1 MAIRSELQSLESEC
15 ASVDEW
21 LNLAKQALTDPE
33 DTEYAQ
39 ELAGKAEMDCQEPAE
54 YVSLATF
61 MVSQFNDN
69 QYAEE
74 LLEQAEDACFEAME
88 FAAVGHAYAT
98 LMNNADKGL
107 GLIRNSVDD
116 ASGTDLI
123 VLADYAGKAGDAELA
138 TSLISRVTSDLKEVS
153 QFQELAQ
160 KLVKSG
166 NVEEAK
172 TVFRAA
178 ERHLDTVAD
187 TVKYA
192 ESVLKLF
199 DDQDQARSLLENAE
213 IDCQFPADYTA
224 LASGFREI
232 MNDEEKVGELLQ
244 EAADSAM
251 EGEEFLDVAYG
262 FWQLRQD
269 RESAREY
276 FEQALPDLS
285 DRVVLLKVASAVA
298 TELEDLGLARQFY
311 EKTAERIT
319 NASDL
324 VKLAAE
330 VWEKLGDREY
340 TMKLFRQAEEKM
352 GNANDLVSLA
362 ESVMNTLNDG
372 SVVQA
377 IYTKASA
384 SIDSFSGLKR
394 ILESQRETINDAGV
408 AFEILS
414 RMKNLADSTSEHIE
428 IFDSSQAN
436 IDNAE
441 FSESALAAAEEAAAS
456 PADLESVIKAVKE
469 FASDNIEWQTNL
481 DDKLQRRRAN
491 QAKYAE
497 YQKQEKQISTALEF
511 IRLARTVVQELDDLA
526 YARKL
531 IDRAKELLE
540 TENFDVSQWEM
551 LINFAANELNDHDL
565 VREVAT
571 DASSACELFSSVYQ
585 LARKMRELPNKAL
598 GLEFTGEILKEW
610 FSKMYD
616 SAGRIKCMKA
626 VVELLQDR
634 NWVESFLTECEAK
647 DFNMLQLAEL
657 GLIADQVDNPS
668 KAQEFYT
675 AALEKCSSAA
685 EISQLNS
692 RLKSSGTD
700 EEHRKQLY
708 LAGKNSLANAPERLH
723 WIEGILLNFGD
734 YSWAKNE
741 YDDLQ
746 PDVSG
751 EAMQA
756 AFTASRRQRLERR
769 I

>member
-61 MVSQFNDN
+61 MVSQLNDT

-74 LLEQAEDACFEAME
+74 LLEQAEDSCFEAME

-123 VLADYAGKAGDAELA
+123 VLADYASKAGDAELA

-232 MNDEEKVGELLQ
+232 MNDDEKVGELLQ

-708 LAGKNSLANAPERLH
+708 LAGKNSLTNAPERLH

>member
-61 MVSQFNDN
+61 MVSQLNDT

-74 LLEQAEDACFEAME
+74 LLEQAEDSCFEAME

-123 VLADYAGKAGDAELA
+123 VLADYAGKAGDVELA

-187 TVKYA
+187 IVKYA

-232 MNDEEKVGELLQ
+232 MNDDEKVGELLQ

-319 NASDL
+319 NATDL

-428 IFDSSQAN
+428 IFHSSQAN

>member
-1 MAIRSELQSLESEC
+1 MARRSDLQSLESEC
-15 ASVDEW
+15 TSVDEW
-21 LNLAKQALTDPE
+21 LNMAKQALADPE

-39 ELAGKAEMDCQEPAE
+39 ELAGKAEMECQEPAE

-61 MVSQFNDN
+61 MVLQLNDT

-74 LLEQAEDACFEAME
+74 LLDQAEDACFEAME

-98 LMNNADKGL
+98 LMNNTDKGL

-116 ASGTDLI
+116 VSGTDLI
-123 VLADYAGKAGDAELA
+123 VLADYAGKAGDTELA

-153 QFQELAQ
+153 QFEEFAQ

-178 ERHLDTVAD
+178 ERYLDTVAD

-199 DDQDQARSLLENAE
+199 DDQDQAQSLLENAE
-213 IDCQFPADYTA
+213 MDCQFPADYTG
-224 LASGFREI
+224 LAGGFREI

-285 DRVVLLKVASAVA
+285 DRVVLLEVASIAA
-298 TELEDLGLARQFY
+298 TELEDVELASQFY

-324 VKLAAE
+324 VKLAVE

-372 SVVQA
+372 PVVQA

-394 ILESQRETINDAGV
+394 ILESQRETINDADV
-408 AFEILS
+408 ALEILS
-414 RMKNLADSTSEHIE
+414 RMKYLAESTSEHIE
-428 IFDSSQAN
+428 IYDSSQAN

-456 PADLESVIKAVKE
+456 PADLESVIKAVKK
-469 FASDNIEWQTNL
+469 FASDNIEWQTSL

-497 YQKQEKQISTALEF
+497 YQKQEKQNSTALEF
-511 IRLARTVVQELDDLA
+511 IRLARTVVQELNDLA

-540 TENFDVSQWEM
+540 AENFDVSQWQM
-551 LINFAANELNDHDL
+551 LIDIAANELNDHAL
-565 VREVAT
+565 VREIAT
-571 DASSACELFSSVYQ
+571 DASSACDHFASVYQ
-585 LARKMRELPNKAL
+585 LARKMREFPNKAF
-598 GLEFTGEILKEW
+598 GLELTGEILKEW
-610 FSKMYD
+610 FLKLHD

-626 VVELLQDR
+626 VVELLQDHK
-634 NWVESFLTECEAK
+634 WVESLLTECEAK
-647 DFNMLQLAEL
+647 DFDMLQLAEL
-657 GLIADQVDNPS
+657 GLVADQVDNPS
-668 KAQEFYT
+668 KAQEFYM
-675 AALEKCSSAA
+675 AALEKCNSAA

-692 RLKSSGTD
+692 RLKSSGVD

-708 LAGKNSLANAPERLH
+708 LAGRNPLANAPERLH

-751 EAMQA
+751 ESMQA
-756 AFTASRRQRLERR
+756 AFTASRRQRLEKR

>member
-1 MAIRSELQSLESEC
+1 MARRSDLQTLESEC
-15 ASVDEW
+15 TSVDEW
-21 LNLAKQALTDPE
+21 LNLAKQALADPE

-61 MVSQFNDN
+61 MASQLNDT

-98 LMNNADKGL
+98 LMNNTDKGL

-123 VLADYAGKAGDAELA
+123 VLADYADKAGDTELA

-153 QFQELAQ
+153 QFKELAQ

-166 NVEEAK
+166 NIEEAK

-178 ERHLDTVAD
+178 ERYLDTVTD

-224 LASGFREI
+224 LAGGFREI

-269 RESAREY
+269 RESAKEY

-285 DRVVLLKVASAVA
+285 DRVVLLEVASAVA

-324 VKLAAE
+324 VKLAVE

-384 SIDSFSGLKR
+384 SIDSFFGLKR

-408 AFEILS
+408 ALEILS
-414 RMKNLADSTSEHIE
+414 RMKNLAVSTSEHIE
-428 IFDSSQAN
+428 VFDSSQAN

-441 FSESALAAAEEAAAS
+441 FSKSALAAAEEAAAS

-469 FASDNIEWQTNL
+469 FASDNIEWQTSL

-540 TENFDVSQWEM
+540 AENFDVSQWQM
-551 LINFAANELNDHDL
+551 LINIAANELNDHAL
-565 VREVAT
+565 VREIAT

-585 LARKMRELPNKAL
+585 LARKMREFPNKAF
-598 GLEFTGEILKEW
+598 GLELTGEILKEW
-610 FSKMYD
+610 FSKMHD

-634 NWVESFLTECEAK
+634 KWVESLLADCEAT
-647 DFNMLQLAEL
+647 DFDMLQLVEL

-668 KAQEFYT
+668 KAQGFYM
-675 AALEKCSSAA
+675 AALEKCSGAA

-708 LAGKNSLANAPERLH
+708 LAGKNSLTNAPERLH

-751 EAMQA
+751 ESMQA
-756 AFTASRRQRLERR
+756 AFTASRRQRLEKR

>member
-15 ASVDEW
+15 TSVDEW

-61 MVSQFNDN
+61 MVSQLNDN

-98 LMNNADKGL
+98 LMNNTGKGL
-107 GLIRNSVDD
+107 GLIQNSVDD

-123 VLADYAGKAGDAELA
+123 VLADYASKAGDAELA

-551 LINFAANELNDHDL
+551 LINFAANELNDHAL

-657 GLIADQVDNPS
+657 GIIADQVDNPS

-751 EAMQA
+751 ETMQA
-756 AFTASRRQRLERR
+756 AFTASRRQRLEKR

>member
-15 ASVDEW
+15 TSVDEW

-61 MVSQFNDN
+61 MVSQLNDN

-98 LMNNADKGL
+98 LMNNTGKGL

-123 VLADYAGKAGDAELA
+123 VLADYASKAGDAELA

-551 LINFAANELNDHDL
+551 LINFAANELNDHAL